1 MWILVERLGRERP
14 LVRLFELHV
23 RCGEADDV
31 VPERRVEV
39 DDVVDLILTC
49 EGVDADE
56 LHDLAVLL
64 LVLAVMVGCFDYVAD
79 LDEVDARAEA
89 YWNLRT
95 SWRRAAEIDIDPF
108 DDRLAGQ
115 LGAIKWKLDSKGRVR
130 IESKEEMR
138 KRGVPSRDR
147 ADGVMMV
154 FATECRSPDIDV
166 EAHRGESIIGDLMT
180 RAWWTTKSGGGSG
193 GPPVRSPIVS
203 NQSPVLRFGI
213 TCDGKRSSYWR
224 VRAGMAKPELFLEHE
239 GFGKVWHI
247 SLHVSGEWHMVTRRK
262 ERATWDRPGELF
274 PGYTRAVGIVQP
286 VAVAHREGPEP
297 ADVQLVSVA
306 PDADPTTFSLFIER
320 PGANQATWP
329 GKNAEGTTF
338 VGRIPLAADA
348 GTCCFVAL
356 QHPLEPGK
364 VELRPSDDE
373 LRQMRNWAANGV
385 LVTTVVGELSD
396 GAIGLIDLR
405 ADPSVVATI
414 DSALG
419 S

>member
-1 MWILVERLGRERP
+1 MLIDHEIRWRFRE
-14 LVRLFELHV
+14 
-23 RCGEADDV
+23 D
-31 VPERRVEV
+31 RR
-39 DDVVDLILTC
+39 
-49 EGVDADE
+49 
-56 LHDLAVLL
+56 
-64 LVLAVMVGCFDYVAD
+64 Y
-79 LDEVDARAEA
+79 
-89 YWNLRT
+89 
-95 SWRRAAEIDIDPF
+95 RR
-108 DDRLAGQ
+108 
-115 LGAIKWKLDSKGRVR
+115 
-130 IESKEEMR
+130 
-138 KRGVPSRDR
+138 
-147 ADGVMMV
+147 
-154 FATECRSPDIDV
+154 
-166 EAHRGESIIGDLMT
+166 
-180 RAWWTTKSGGGSG
+180 
-193 GPPVRSPIVS
+193 PIVS
-203 NQSPVLRFGI
+203 NQSPILRFGI

-262 ERATWDRPGELF
+262 ERARWDHPGELF

-286 VAVAHREGPEP
+286 VAVAHREGPAP

-320 PGANQATWP
+320 PGANQAVWP

-348 GTCCFVAL
+348 GTCCVVAL

-364 VELRPSDDE
+364 VELPRPSDDE
-373 LRQMRNWAANGV
+373 LRQLRHWAANGV

>member
-1 MWILVERLGRERP
+1 M
-14 LVRLFELHV
+14 
-23 RCGEADDV
+23 
-31 VPERRVEV
+31 
-39 DDVVDLILTC
+39 
-49 EGVDADE
+49 
-56 LHDLAVLL
+56 
-64 LVLAVMVGCFDYVAD
+64 
-79 LDEVDARAEA
+79 
-89 YWNLRT
+89 
-95 SWRRAAEIDIDPF
+95 
-108 DDRLAGQ
+108 
-115 LGAIKWKLDSKGRVR
+115 
-130 IESKEEMR
+130 
-138 KRGVPSRDR
+138 
-147 ADGVMMV
+147 
-154 FATECRSPDIDV
+154 
-166 EAHRGESIIGDLMT
+166 
-180 RAWWTTKSGGGSG
+180 
-193 GPPVRSPIVS
+193 
-203 NQSPVLRFGI
+203 SPVNGTWLPGARSGQRGI
-213 TCDGKRSSYWR
+213 
-224 VRAGMAKPELFLEHE
+224 A
-239 GFGKVWHI
+239 
-247 SLHVSGEWHMVTRRK
+247 
-262 ERATWDRPGELF
+262 GELF

-286 VAVAHREGPEP
+286 VAVAHREGPAP

-348 GTCCFVAL
+348 GTCCVVAL

-364 VELRPSDDE
+364 VELPRPSDDE